1 MKNKLGIVL
10 MLVGVI
16 MTLAAGGL
24 FLYNQVE
31 DEEAG
36 EQAEI
41 MLSKVEDKIQEI
53 RAEKVPQGM
62 NLPSNEMKVQTI
74 DGKGYI
80 GYLSIPSLGKKLPVL
95 SEWNKQLLNIA
106 PCRYYGSDRT
116 ENLVIAAHNYRRHFG
131 RLYKMSPG
139 DQVIFTNMD
148 GVVTEYEVIEAD
160 IMSGTDI
167 EEMTSGE
174 FDLTLFTCTYGGK
187 KRIAIRCDR
196 NMKTGL

>member
-62 NLPSNEMKVQTI
+62 NLPSNEMKVEMI
-74 DGKGYI
+74 DGEGYI
-80 GYLSIPSLGKKLPVL
+80 GYLSIPSLEKNLPVL

-131 RLYKMSPG
+131 RLYKLSPE
-139 DQVIFTNMD
+139 DEVMFTDMD
-148 GVVTEYEVIEAD
+148 GITTKYEVVEVDTMA
-160 IMSGTDI
+160 GTDI
-167 EEMTSGE
+167 EKMTAGE

-187 KRIAIRCDR
+187 KRIAIQCDKKR
-196 NMKTGL
+196 